1 MKNTFEIMELVK
13 KMNELGFKV
22 EFGKKNANGV
32 KYNTLI
38 IGEGNIRPVFTIDA
52 DLIDEIRNVGVEAVA
67 KRIVRT
73 LDNDSDAPAI
83 NPKEIASADY
93 FRKNAFFAVGN
104 KAMAED
110 ETIVGYVQNDV
121 FYYIRV
127 NAGNGSFVVKKG
139 MLAALQ
145 LNEDELFEI
154 AKAHQIERANT
165 PEDLSNFL
173 TSMGVPVAVGDVD
186 APGMFIVT
194 TSNKYCGASL
204 AFVPEYMNKLLLSM
218 NLKKVFVL
226 PSSIHE
232 CLIVTN
238 VPENDDEVTQLL
250 AELSKMVGMVNVS
263 SVNDCEVL
271 ADHAYLY
278 TVGEGFVA

>member
-1 MKNTFEIMELVK
+1 M
-13 KMNELGFKV
+13 
-22 EFGKKNANGV
+22 
-32 KYNTLI
+32 
-38 IGEGNIRPVFTIDA
+38 FTIDA

-83 NPKEIASADY
+83 NPKEIASANY
-93 FRKNAFFAVGN
+93 FRKNAFFTVGN

-145 LNEDELFEI
+145 LNEAELFEI

-173 TSMGVPVAVGDVD
+173 TSMGVPVGDVD

-194 TSNKYCGASL
+194 TSNKYYGASL
-204 AFVPEYMNKLLLSM
+204 AFVPGYMDKLLSSM

-238 VPENDDEVTQLL
+238 VPEKDDEVTQSL